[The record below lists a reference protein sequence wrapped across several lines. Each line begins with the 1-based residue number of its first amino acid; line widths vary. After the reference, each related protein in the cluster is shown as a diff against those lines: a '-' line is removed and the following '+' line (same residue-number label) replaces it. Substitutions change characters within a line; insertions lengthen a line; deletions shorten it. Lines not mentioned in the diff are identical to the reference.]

1 MRMGCRAVFHVG
13 CEGRLGAV
21 VYRGAYVCKSQR
33 EPTENIH
40 TSNHTQRLL
49 RLLEVGCLRRT
60 DLYSYAYVMKISL
73 ALVQTNGTPAFW
85 LSSISAR
92 LEVV

>member
-1 MRMGCRAVFHVG
+1 M
-13 CEGRLGAV
+13 

-49 RLLEVGCLRRT
+49 RLLEVGCLCRT
-60 DLYSYAYVMKISL
+60 DLHSYAYVMKISL